1 MKVIDIR
8 KAIVK
13 KVAELGIDVEYEN
26 INKVN
31 RPCYFIDLLT
41 YSKEWDSN
49 YRELKTLNYDIMYF
63 PKKKEGNNTE
73 TWEALENVDN
83 HFEVFGN
90 KILPVLDR
98 RLTMADTN
106 MHIVDTVGHYEFSIS
121 LFDQYGKPYDYELMQ
136 ELEVKFKDL
145 NLSFK
150 SQRRE

>member
-8 KAIVK
+8 KAITK
-13 KVAELGIDVEYEN
+13 KISELGLKVEYKN
-26 INKVN
+26 INKID
-31 RPCYFIDLLT
+31 RPCYFVDLLT

-63 PKKKEGNNTE
+63 PKSKEGNNTE
-73 TWEALENVDN
+73 TWEALENIDN

-98 RLTMADTN
+98 RLTMTDTN
-106 MHIVDTVGHYEFSIS
+106 MHTVDTVGHYEFSIS

-150 SQRRE
+150 S

>member
-1 MKVIDIR
+1 MKVTDIR

-13 KVAELGIDVEYEN
+13 KLAELGIDVEYEN
-26 INKVN
+26 INKID
-31 RPCYFIDLLT
+31 RPCYFVDLLT

-63 PKKKEGNNTE
+63 PKSKDGNNTE
-73 TWEALENVDN
+73 TWEALENIDN
-83 HFEVFGN
+83 HFEVTGN
-90 KILPVLDR
+90 KILSILDR
-98 RLTMADTN
+98 RLTMTDTN

-136 ELEVKFKDL
+136 ELEVNFKDL

-150 SQRRE
+150 S

>member
-26 INKVN
+26 INKLK

-63 PKKKEGNNTE
+63 PKSKEGNNTE
-73 TWEALENVDN
+73 TWEALENIDN

-98 RLTMADTN
+98 RLTMRDTN
-106 MHIVDTVGHYEFSIS
+106 MNIVDTVGHYEFSIS

-150 SQRRE
+150 S

>member
-13 KVAELGIDVEYEN
+13 KLAELGLDVEYEN
-26 INKVN
+26 INKID
-31 RPCYFIDLLT
+31 RPCYFVDLLT

-63 PKKKEGNNTE
+63 PKSKEGNNTE
-73 TWEALENVDN
+73 TCEALENVDN

-150 SQRRE
+150 S

>member
-1 MKVIDIR
+1 MKVTDIR
-8 KAIVK
+8 KAITK
-13 KVAELGIDVEYEN
+13 KLSELGLKVEYKN
-26 INKVN
+26 INKID
-31 RPCYFIDLLT
+31 RPCYFVDLLT

-63 PKKKEGNNTE
+63 PKSKEGNNTE
-73 TWEALENVDN
+73 TWEALENIDN

-98 RLTMADTN
+98 RLTMTDTN
-106 MHIVDTVGHYEFSIS
+106 MHTVDTVGHYEFSIS

-145 NLSFK
+145 NLTFK
-150 SQRRE
+150 S

>member
-1 MKVIDIR
+1 MKVTDIR
-8 KAIVK
+8 KAITK
-13 KVAELGIDVEYEN
+13 KLSELGLKVEYKN
-26 INKVN
+26 INKID
-31 RPCYFIDLLT
+31 RPCYFVDLLT

-63 PKKKEGNNTE
+63 PKSKEGNNTE
-73 TWEALENVDN
+73 TWEALENIDN
-83 HFEVFGN
+83 HFEVTGN
-90 KILPVLDR
+90 KILSILDR
-98 RLTMADTN
+98 RLTMTDTN

-150 SQRRE
+150 S

>member
-8 KAIVK
+8 KAITK
-13 KVAELGIDVEYEN
+13 KISELGLKVEYKN
-26 INKVN
+26 INKID
-31 RPCYFIDLLT
+31 RPCYFVDLLT

-63 PKKKEGNNTE
+63 PKSKEGNNTE
-73 TWEALENVDN
+73 TWEALENIDN

-98 RLTMADTN
+98 RLTMTDTN
-106 MHIVDTVGHYEFSIS
+106 MRIVDTVGHYEFSIS

-150 SQRRE
+150 S

>member
-8 KAIVK
+8 KAITK
-13 KVAELGIDVEYEN
+13 KLSELGLKVEYEN
-26 INKVN
+26 INKIE
-31 RPCYFIDLLT
+31 RPCYFVDLLT

-49 YRELKTLNYDIMYF
+49 HRELKTLNYDIMYF
-63 PKKKEGNNTE
+63 PKSKDGNNTE

-83 HFEVFGN
+83 HFEVTGN
-90 KILPVLDR
+90 KILSILDR
-98 RLTMADTN
+98 KLTMTDTN

-136 ELEVKFKDL
+136 ELEVNFKDL

-150 SQRRE
+150 S

>member
-63 PKKKEGNNTE
+63 PKSKEGNNTE

-83 HFEVFGN
+83 HFEVTGN
-90 KILPVLDR
+90 KILSILDR
-98 RLTMADTN
+98 RLTMTDTN

-150 SQRRE
+150 S

>member
-1 MKVIDIR
+1 MKVTDIR
-8 KAIVK
+8 KAITK
-13 KVAELGIDVEYEN
+13 KLSELGLKVEYKN
-26 INKVN
+26 INKID
-31 RPCYFIDLLT
+31 RPCYFVDLLT

-63 PKKKEGNNTE
+63 PKSKEGNNTE
-73 TWEALENVDN
+73 TWEALENIDN

-98 RLTMADTN
+98 RLTMTDTN
-106 MHIVDTVGHYEFSIS
+106 MHTVDTVGHYEFSIS
-121 LFDQYGKPYDYELMQ
+121 LFDQYGKPFDYELMQ

-150 SQRRE
+150 S

>member
-8 KAIVK
+8 KAITK
-13 KVAELGIDVEYEN
+13 KLSELGLKVEYKN
-26 INKVN
+26 INKID
-31 RPCYFIDLLT
+31 RPCYFVDLLT

-63 PKKKEGNNTE
+63 PKSKEGNNTE
-73 TWEALENVDN
+73 TWEALENIDN

-90 KILPVLDR
+90 KILSILDR
-98 RLTMADTN
+98 KLTMTDTN

-136 ELEVKFKDL
+136 ELEVNFKDL

-150 SQRRE
+150 S

>member
-26 INKVN
+26 INKVK

-49 YRELKTLNYDIMYF
+49 YRELKNLNYDIMYF
-63 PKKKEGNNTE
+63 PKSKEGNNTE
-73 TWEALENVDN
+73 TWEALENIDN

-98 RLTMADTN
+98 RLTMRDTN
-106 MHIVDTVGHYEFSIS
+106 INIVDTVGHYEFSIS

-150 SQRRE
+150 S

>member
-26 INKVN
+26 INKLK

-63 PKKKEGNNTE
+63 PKSKEGNNTE
-73 TWEALENVDN
+73 TWGALENIDN

-98 RLTMADTN
+98 KLTMRDTN
-106 MHIVDTVGHYEFSIS
+106 MNIVDTVGHYEFSIS

-150 SQRRE
+150 S

>member
-8 KAIVK
+8 KAITEK
-13 KVAELGIDVEYEN
+13 LSELGLKVEYEN
-26 INKVN
+26 INKIN

-49 YRELKTLNYDIMYF
+49 YRELKTLNFDIMYF
-63 PKKKEGNNTE
+63 PKKQEGNNFE
-73 TWEALENVDN
+73 TYEALENIDN

-98 RLTMADTN
+98 RLAMTDIN
-106 MHIVDTVGHYEFSIS
+106 MNIVDTVGHYEFSIS

-150 SQRRE
+150 S

>member
-1 MKVIDIR
+1 MKVTDIR
-8 KAIVK
+8 KAITK
-13 KVAELGIDVEYEN
+13 KLSELGLKVEYKN
-26 INKVN
+26 INKID
-31 RPCYFIDLLT
+31 RPCYFVDLLT

-63 PKKKEGNNTE
+63 PKSKEGNNTE
-73 TWEALENVDN
+73 TWEALENIDN

-98 RLTMADTN
+98 RLTMTDTN

-145 NLSFK
+145 NLTFK
-150 SQRRE
+150 S

>member
-8 KAIVK
+8 KAITK
-13 KVAELGIDVEYEN
+13 KLSELGLKVEYKN
-26 INKVN
+26 INKID
-31 RPCYFIDLLT
+31 RPCYFVDLLT

-63 PKKKEGNNTE
+63 PKSKEGNNTE
-73 TWEALENVDN
+73 TWEALENIDN

-98 RLTMADTN
+98 RLTMTDTN
-106 MHIVDTVGHYEFSIS
+106 MHTVDTVGHYEFSIS

-145 NLSFK
+145 NLTFK
-150 SQRRE
+150 S

>member
-13 KVAELGIDVEYEN
+13 KLAELGLDVEYEN
-26 INKVN
+26 INKID
-31 RPCYFIDLLT
+31 RPCYFVDLLT

-63 PKKKEGNNTE
+63 PKSKEGNNTE
-73 TWEALENVDN
+73 TCEALENVDN

-98 RLTMADTN
+98 RLTMTDTN
-106 MHIVDTVGHYEFSIS
+106 MNIVDTVGHYEFSIS

-150 SQRRE
+150 S

>member
-8 KAIVK
+8 KAITK
-13 KVAELGIDVEYEN
+13 KISELGLKVEYKN
-26 INKVN
+26 INKID
-31 RPCYFIDLLT
+31 RPCYFVDLLT

-63 PKKKEGNNTE
+63 PKSKEGNNTE
-73 TWEALENVDN
+73 TWEALENIDN

-98 RLTMADTN
+98 RLTMTDTN
-106 MHIVDTVGHYEFSIS
+106 MHTVDTVGHYEFSIS

-145 NLSFK
+145 NLTFK
-150 SQRRE
+150 S

>member
-8 KAIVK
+8 KAITK
-13 KVAELGIDVEYEN
+13 KLSELGLKVEYKN
-26 INKVN
+26 INKID
-31 RPCYFIDLLT
+31 RPCYFVDLLT

-63 PKKKEGNNTE
+63 PKSKEGNNTE
-73 TWEALENVDN
+73 TWEALENIDN
-83 HFEVFGN
+83 HFEVTGN
-90 KILPVLDR
+90 KILSILDR
-98 RLTMADTN
+98 RLTMTDTN

-150 SQRRE
+150 S

>member
-13 KVAELGIDVEYEN
+13 KLAELGLDVEYEN
-26 INKVN
+26 INKID
-31 RPCYFIDLLT
+31 RPCYFVDLLT

-63 PKKKEGNNTE
+63 PKSKEGNNTE
-73 TWEALENVDN
+73 TCEALENIDN

-98 RLTMADTN
+98 RLTMTDTN
-106 MHIVDTVGHYEFSIS
+106 MNIVDTVGHYEFSIS

-150 SQRRE
+150 S

>member
-1 MKVIDIR
+1 MKVVDIR

-13 KVAELGIDVEYEN
+13 KLAELGIDVEYEN
-26 INKVN
+26 INKIE
-31 RPCYFIDLLT
+31 RPCYFVDLLT

-63 PKKKEGNNTE
+63 PKSKDGNNTE
-73 TWEALENVDN
+73 TWEALENIDN
-83 HFEVFGN
+83 HFEVTGN
-90 KILPVLDR
+90 KILSILDR
-98 RLTMADTN
+98 KLTMTDTN

-150 SQRRE
+150 S

>member
-1 MKVIDIR
+1 MKVVDIR

-13 KVAELGIDVEYEN
+13 KLAELGIDVEYEN
-26 INKVN
+26 INKID
-31 RPCYFIDLLT
+31 RPCYFVDLLT
-41 YSKEWDSN
+41 YYKEWDSN

-63 PKKKEGNNTE
+63 PKSKDGNNTE

-136 ELEVKFKDL
+136 ELEVNFKDL

-150 SQRRE
+150 S

>member
-8 KAIVK
+8 KAITK
-13 KVAELGIDVEYEN
+13 KLSELGLKVEYEN
-26 INKVN
+26 INKID
-31 RPCYFIDLLT
+31 RPCYFVDLLT

-63 PKKKEGNNTE
+63 PKSKEGNNTE
-73 TWEALENVDN
+73 TWEALENIDN
-83 HFEVFGN
+83 HFEILGN

-98 RLTMADTN
+98 RLTMTDTN
-106 MHIVDTVGHYEFSIS
+106 MNIVDTVGHYEFSIS

-150 SQRRE
+150 S

>member
-26 INKVN
+26 INKLK

-63 PKKKEGNNTE
+63 PKSKEGNNTE
-73 TWEALENVDN
+73 TWEALENIDN

-98 RLTMADTN
+98 RLTMTDTN
-106 MHIVDTVGHYEFSIS
+106 MNIVDTVGHYEFSIS

-150 SQRRE
+150 S